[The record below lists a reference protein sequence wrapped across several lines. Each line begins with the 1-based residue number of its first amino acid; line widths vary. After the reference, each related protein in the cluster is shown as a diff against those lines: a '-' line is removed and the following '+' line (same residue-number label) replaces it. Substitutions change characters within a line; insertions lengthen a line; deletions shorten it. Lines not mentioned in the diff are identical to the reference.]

1 MTPEEWQTKIDESK
15 AAHEAAIEARHKAHA
30 IEDKARRAMV
40 TTILEARKD
49 CLAYLWSQYKP
60 TGETVT
66 MLDGRI
72 AAVRWKTSRDILLVF
87 AAPCNHSLTPMIL
100 SERDLASIYVNRRS
114 GRMTD
119 VNYRG
124 IDLIEGVMPSLG
136 DRILPPDPSVK

>member
-72 AAVRWKTSRDILLVF
+72 AKVYWKTSRVMMIEFV
-87 AAPCNHSLTPMIL
+87 APRRHSPLPL
-100 SERDLASIYVNRRS
+100 ELCDSDLAAVYVNRRS
-114 GRMTD
+114 GRVTG

-136 DRILPPDPSVK
+136 DRILPPDPTVK

>member
-1 MTPEEWQTKIDESK
+1 MTPEEWQTKIAEAQANNQAKELAAKSACSAALESRLWLTDVIV
-15 AAHEAAIEARHKAHA
+15 AARQELVSHLIN
-30 IEDKARRAMV
+30 
-40 TTILEARKD
+40 
-49 CLAYLWSQYKP
+49 QYKP